1 MANRRLITAL
11 ALAMPLTS
19 MAAVPVIDSD
29 SAGGASYPPSGY
41 GATGASSQVGVQAP
55 ASAQGELFMQLQQMQ
70 QEMAQLRGMLE
81 EQQNEIARLKQE
93 SLARYQDL
101 DGRLQGAAGGAAMGN
116 APTANAPAANPN
128 ANPAAPAATQAAAQ
142 SAAQGPADPA
152 KEKLYYEAAFD
163 LVKAK
168 DFPKAAQ
175 AFEGFLRKFP
185 QSQYAGNA
193 QYWLGEVNLVQGN
206 LQAAGQAFAQVAS
219 RYPTHAKV
227 PDSLYKLADV
237 EQRLGH
243 ADKAKGIYQQVI
255 AQFPQSSAAQLA
267 KRDLQ
272 RL

>member
-1 MANRRLITAL
+1 MANPRLLTLLAL
-11 ALAMPLTS
+11 ALPLTS

-29 SAGGASYPPSGY
+29 SAAGSSYPPSGY
-41 GATGASSQVGVQAP
+41 GATGVTAQTGVQAP
-55 ASAQGELFMQLQQMQ
+55 VSAQGELFMQLQQMQ

-101 DGRLQGAAGGAAMGN
+101 DGRLQGAAGGAAAG
-116 APTANAPAANPN
+116 NAPAANAPAGAPN
-128 ANPAAPAATQAAAQ
+128 ANAAPNAAQ
-142 SAAQGPADPA
+142 NGAPAAQGPADPA

-168 DFPKAAQ
+168 DFPKATQ

-237 EQRLGH
+237 EQRLGR